1 MKKKRRKEI
10 KDRLNNTLGTPY
22 LRRKEKK
29 EEPLGKLGQPELC
42 PGEMQWLSY
51 EELPESK
58 EMDVCV
64 CEQVLLDLGGV
75 GVALE
80 MASRQ
85 L

>member
-1 MKKKRRKEI
+1 M
-10 KDRLNNTLGTPY
+10 
-22 LRRKEKK
+22 
-29 EEPLGKLGQPELC
+29 GQPELC

-51 EELPESK
+51 EELLEAK
-58 EMDVCV
+58 EMDICV